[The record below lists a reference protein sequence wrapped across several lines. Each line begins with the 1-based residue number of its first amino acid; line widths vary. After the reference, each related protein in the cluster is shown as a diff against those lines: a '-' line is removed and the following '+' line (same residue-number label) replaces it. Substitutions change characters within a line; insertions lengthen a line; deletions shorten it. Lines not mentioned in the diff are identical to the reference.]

1 MKLQETNSFMFR
13 DGGELTVQKV
23 DYPVDTQVYVLSIAS
38 GTPTLGWVQRHRA
51 RDPVCREWRQFKY
64 FINCHF

>member
-38 GTPTLGWVQRHRA
+38 GTPTLG
-51 RDPVCREWRQFKY
+51 
-64 FINCHF
+64 